1 MARGDQTGAGA
12 SAASSTAAT
21 PSASTATSAT
31 SSADNPAAAPASDAA
46 ASSAAQGAQTEPRP
60 SRAQPRVT
68 LPGERVS
75 IVLVEDDDG
84 HATLVERNLRRSGV
98 SNDFLRFRDGQE
110 AIDYFFGTPEGEA
123 SGYPSREA
131 LANFVVLLDLRMPR
145 VDGFE
150 VLRRLKADPST
161 ASVPVI
167 VLTTTDDP
175 REIERCYELGC
186 NVYITKPV
194 EYDAFIEAV
203 RRLGFFLQVVKLP
216 PGHRFA
222 RA

>member
-1 MARGDQTGAGA
+1 MT
-12 SAASSTAAT
+12 
-21 PSASTATSAT
+21 
-31 SSADNPAAAPASDAA
+31 N
-46 ASSAAQGAQTEPRP
+46 
-60 SRAQPRVT
+60 
-68 LPGERVS
+68 GERVS
-75 IVLVEDDDG
+75 IVLIEDDDG
-84 HATLVERNLRRSGV
+84 HATLVERNLRRSGI
-98 SNDFLRFRDGQE
+98 SNGFVRFSDGQQ
-110 AIDYFFGTPEGEA
+110 ALDYFFGAPGA
-123 SGYPSREA
+123 DPGAPPGVPSRED

-150 VLRRLKADPST
+150 VLRRLKADPVT
-161 ASVPVI
+161 AAVPVI

-216 PGHRFA
+216 PGHRLA
-222 RA
+222 RP